1 MRIRGAIRCSIVSPS
16 MVHLRNARLDLV
28 SVYDA
33 LKEPDKEHKFQ
44 AELAATRPS
53 R

>member
-1 MRIRGAIRCSIVSPS
+1 

-33 LKEPDKEHKFQ
+33 LKEPDKAQTFQ
-44 AELAATRPS
+44 AELAATRLG